1 MPRTP
6 PGWIRRSPCRETPDE
21 QDSEY
26 ARHPHRA
33 HGRASPQATG
43 EDEATWV
50 KFFELY
56 QPVIRHFAEF
66 AGARSDTDDVVQDV
80 MVKLVEVFRSGTYHP
95 EKGRF
100 RAFLATITR
109 REVIN
114 RWQEILPQMLAEDP
128 AKRPLDLEKLA
139 TRLTSPPVAPGPRL
153 FARPWVCAAGIAA
166 ALGVAAGAY
175 FLLLPSGKR
184 TARPAQ
190 TTVQAEDVAWLDQA
204 FAVPGDA
211 R

>member
-1 MPRTP
+1 MSRIPDTP
-6 PGWIRRSPCRETPDE
+6 VTLI
-21 QDSEY
+21 
-26 ARHPHRA
+26 ARMA
-33 HGRASPQATG
+33 AQATG

-80 MVKLVEVFRSGTYHP
+80 MVKLVEVFRSGAYRP

-114 RWQEILPQMLAEDP
+114 RWQKAQVRAADRHVSLNRTTAQEIAVQPE
-128 AKRPLDLEKLA
+128 
-139 TRLTSPPVAPGPRL
+139 
-153 FARPWVCAAGIAA
+153 AA
-166 ALGVAAGAY
+166 AMLDAKWRLAQHAAAVEHV
-175 FLLLPSGKR
+175 LTR
-184 TARPAQ
+184 TALAQ
-190 TTVQAEDVAWLDQA
+190 KSKDVYRAYMLEEKPIGEVAKAFGIPRNTVSQIKTRV
-204 FAVPGDA
+204 DA
-211 R
+211 MIADFEGMLRD

>member
-1 MPRTP
+1 MSRIPDTP
-6 PGWIRRSPCRETPDE
+6 VTLI
-21 QDSEY
+21 
-26 ARHPHRA
+26 ARMA
-33 HGRASPQATG
+33 AQVTG

-80 MVKLVEVFRSGTYHP
+80 LLKLVDVFRSGAYRP

-114 RWQEILPQMLAEDP
+114 RWQKAQVRAADRHVSLNRTAAQEIAVQPE
-128 AKRPLDLEKLA
+128 
-139 TRLTSPPVAPGPRL
+139 
-153 FARPWVCAAGIAA
+153 AA
-166 ALGVAAGAY
+166 AILDAKWRLAQHAAAVEHV
-175 FLLLPSGKR
+175 LTR
-184 TARPAQ
+184 TALAQRSKDVYRAYVLEERPIG
-190 TTVQAEDVAWLDQA
+190 EVARA
-204 FAVPGDA
+204 FGVSRNVVSQIKTRVDA
-211 R
+211 MIADFEAMLRD

>member
-1 MPRTP
+1 MSKIPDTP
-6 PGWIRRSPCRETPDE
+6 VTLI
-21 QDSEY
+21 
-26 ARHPHRA
+26 ARMA
-33 HGRASPQATG
+33 AQATG

-80 MVKLVEVFRSGTYHP
+80 MVKLVEVFRSGAYRP

-114 RWQEILPQMLAEDP
+114 RWQKAQVRAADRHVSLNRTTAQEIAVQPE
-128 AKRPLDLEKLA
+128 
-139 TRLTSPPVAPGPRL
+139 
-153 FARPWVCAAGIAA
+153 AA
-166 ALGVAAGAY
+166 AMLDAKWRLAQHAAAVEHV
-175 FLLLPSGKR
+175 LTR
-184 TARPAQ
+184 TALAQ
-190 TTVQAEDVAWLDQA
+190 RSKDVYRAYVLEEKPIGEVAKAFGIPRNTVSQIKTRV
-204 FAVPGDA
+204 DA
-211 R
+211 MIADFEAMLRD

>member
-1 MPRTP
+1 MSKIPDTP
-6 PGWIRRSPCRETPDE
+6 VTLI
-21 QDSEY
+21 
-26 ARHPHRA
+26 ARMA
-33 HGRASPQATG
+33 AQVTG

-114 RWQEILPQMLAEDP
+114 RWQKAQVRAADRHVSLNRTTTQEIAVQPE
-128 AKRPLDLEKLA
+128 
-139 TRLTSPPVAPGPRL
+139 
-153 FARPWVCAAGIAA
+153 AA
-166 ALGVAAGAY
+166 AILDAKWRLAQHAAAVEHV
-175 FLLLPSGKR
+175 LTR
-184 TARPAQ
+184 TALAQ
-190 TTVQAEDVAWLDQA
+190 KSKDVYRAYVLEEKPIGEVAEAFGIPRNTVSQIKTRI
-204 FAVPGDA
+204 DA
-211 R
+211 MIADFEAMLRD

>member
-1 MPRTP
+1 MSRIPNTP
-6 PGWIRRSPCRETPDE
+6 VTLI
-21 QDSEY
+21 
-26 ARHPHRA
+26 ARMA
-33 HGRASPQATG
+33 AQATG

-80 MVKLVEVFRSGTYHP
+80 MVKLVEVFRSGAYRP

-114 RWQEILPQMLAEDP
+114 RWQKAQVRAADRHVSLNRTTTQEIAVQPE
-128 AKRPLDLEKLA
+128 
-139 TRLTSPPVAPGPRL
+139 
-153 FARPWVCAAGIAA
+153 AA
-166 ALGVAAGAY
+166 AMLDAKWRLAQHAAAVEHV
-175 FLLLPSGKR
+175 LTR
-184 TARPAQ
+184 TALAQ
-190 TTVQAEDVAWLDQA
+190 RSKDVYRAYVLEEKPIGEVAEAFGIPRNTVSQIKTRI
-204 FAVPGDA
+204 DA
-211 R
+211 MIADFESMLRD